1 MVKTVMVFV
10 IAIIFLLIAF
20 LIRSAHQRE
29 NTQIE
34 NSKHTIATIDQ
45 TIYSDTG
52 EVMYYVSFMENGR
65 TIIAQ
70 TDYYSSE
77 TKSLNPGDQVKI
89 GYFYIQGKTAHAV
102 IFDDRVIP
110 VSDSDSSIYKFMT
123 IVGILLLL
131 VAAAMFVKTM
141 FF

>member
-1 MVKTVMVFV
+1 MAKTIIVFV

-20 LIRSAHQRE
+20 LIKSSHQKE
-29 NTQIE
+29 STQIE
-34 NSKHTIATIDQ
+34 NSKRTIATIDQ

-52 EVMYYVSFMENGR
+52 EVMYYVSFVDNGR
-65 TIIAQ
+65 TVTAQ
-70 TDYYSSE
+70 TDYYSSK

-110 VSDSDSSIYKFMT
+110 VAASDSSIYKFLT
-123 IVGILLLL
+123 LVGILLLL
-131 VAAAMFVKTM
+131 VAVIMFAKTM